1 MAAGF
6 HLDKLDLRKI
16 QKINLLLAAL
26 LALTLAS
33 ILQRAV
39 VRRSRLAPLPVAE
52 LSADLPPDLSMSIAK
67 IYPEA
72 YSEDTY
78 QLAFM
83 VQSLRPAS
91 ALAERRL
98 INGPEGEVA
107 VGVDPEGRLELQ
119 TCLMDSGRVA
129 VTNERMV
136 SEVASATSGNTGR
149 RTELLLQGVLLGRP
163 LSSRPCLLI
172 QLRSEQPLRP
182 GDGSREPMEQQ
193 LLQTF
198 WPLLES
204 LQPTVTQQL
213 G

>member
-1 MAAGF
+1 MASGF
-6 HLDKLDLRKI
+6 HLDKLDLRKV

-26 LALTLAS
+26 LLFTLVS

-39 VRRSRLAPLPVAE
+39 VRRSRLAPLSVPE
-52 LSADLPPDLSMSIAK
+52 LSGDLPSGLTLDIAK

-72 YSEDTY
+72 YTEDTY
-78 QLAFM
+78 QLAYM
-83 VQSLRPAS
+83 VRSLRPAS
-91 ALAERRL
+91 ALVERRL

-136 SEVASATSGNTGR
+136 SEVASATSGNPGR

-172 QLRSEQPLRP
+172 QLRSDQPLQP
-182 GDGSREPMEQQ
+182 GDGSRGPIEQQ
-193 LLQTF
+193 LLQSF
-198 WPLLES
+198 RPLLQS
-204 LQPTVTQQL
+204 LQPIAALQL
-213 G
+213 R

>member
-6 HLDKLDLRKI
+6 HLNKLDLRKI
-16 QKINLLLAAL
+16 QRINLLLAAL
-26 LALTLAS
+26 LAFTIVS

-39 VRRSRLAPLPVAE
+39 VRRSSLVPLPVVE
-52 LSADLPPDLSMSIAK
+52 LSGDLPSGLTLEIAK

-78 QLAFM
+78 QLAYM

-98 INGPEGEVA
+98 INGPDGEVA

-119 TCLMDSGRVA
+119 TCLLESGRVA

-136 SEVASATSGNTGR
+136 SEVAHATAENPGR
-149 RTELLLQGVLLGRP
+149 RTALLLQGVLLGRP
-163 LSSRPCLLI
+163 ISSRPCLLI

-198 WPLLES
+198 WPLLDS
-204 LQPTVTQQL
+204 LQPTATQQL
-213 G
+213 R

>member
-1 MAAGF
+1 MASGL

-26 LALTLAS
+26 LVFTLAS

-39 VRRSRLAPLPVAE
+39 VRRSRLAPLPVAD
-52 LSADLPPDLSMSIAK
+52 LSADLPLDLTLEIAK

-78 QLAFM
+78 QLAYM

-136 SEVASATSGNTGR
+136 SEVASATSGNPGR
-149 RTELLLQGVLLGRP
+149 RSELLLQGVLLGRP

-198 WPLLES
+198 WPLLEF
-204 LQPTVTQQL
+204 LQPTATQQL
-213 G
+213 R